1 MSNYH
6 NIDSFE
12 QFLRNSTK
20 DFKMTPH
27 KRVWFSIYNHIH
39 PSKNLPSI
47 LTALFFLFIFFSIDF
62 LNTSKSSIK
71 TTQTQTNIKSSKKIV
86 SSLLSSQN
94 IQLNVDQRLLLKN
107 KKNTI
112 QQIEFNINEK
122 DSLNIITNHDNFE
135 IQKCDLLKEDNNPIS
150 FDGLIVNNQI
160 NENNFKN
167 KSIDK
172 LVYNKKDF
180 NNFSYEIHATPSMSI
195 NNLKNRNQATGIE
208 EINEVSENK
217 KQRFRYSDLNL
228 NAGGAILYQI
238 SNSFRIKAGLE
249 LIYTRASFSNVIEE
263 NNESD
268 FNKQTNV
275 SNNYFLLSD
284 NQNGLLELN
293 SYRISLPIGSE
304 FELAGN
310 DRVHWYA
317 GASIEPTYKIYDNPV
332 SNITN
337 YLPIYEQFKLN
348 KFNLNSNFETYLS
361 LRINKNSYFNAGPQF
376 RYQLF
381 SGNNNLSNSFNNPY
395 NFGMK
400 FGISKTF

>member
-1 MSNYH
+1 MSNYY

-12 QFLRNSTK
+12 QFLRDNTK

-39 PSKNLPSI
+39 PSKSLPSV

-62 LNTSKSSIK
+62 LNTSKSSFK
-71 TTQTQTNIKSSKKIV
+71 TTEIQSNKKSSIKNV
-86 SSLLSSQN
+86 SSLLTSQSKP
-94 IQLNVDQRLLLKN
+94 LNVNQKLLLKN
-107 KKNTI
+107 KTKII
-112 QQIEFNINEK
+112 QQIEFKINEK
-122 DSLNIITNHDNFE
+122 DSLSLITSNDNFE
-135 IQKCDLLKEDNNPIS
+135 IQKCDLIKADNNPIS
-150 FDGLIVNNQI
+150 FNQHIVNNQI
-160 NENNFKN
+160 NENKIKN

-172 LVYNKKDF
+172 LVYNKKET
-180 NNFSYEIHATPSMSI
+180 NNFSYEIYATPAMSF
-195 NNLKNRNQATGIE
+195 NNLKNRNQATRIE
-208 EINEVSENK
+208 ENNEISENK
-217 KQRFRYSDLNL
+217 KPNLRYSDLNL
-228 NAGGAILYQI
+228 YAGGTILYQI

-249 LIYTRASFSNVIEE
+249 LIYTRASFSNVIGE
-263 NNESD
+263 NNESN
-268 FNKQTNV
+268 FNKLSNV
-275 SNNYFLLSD
+275 SNDYFLLNN

-293 SYRISLPIGSE
+293 SYKISLPIGSE

-317 GASIEPTYKIYDNPV
+317 GASLEPTYKIYDNPV
-332 SNITN
+332 SNNTN

-381 SGNNNLSNSFNNPY
+381 SGNNNLMNSFNNPY

>member
-94 IQLNVDQRLLLKN
+94 IQLNVDQKLLLKN
-107 KKNTI
+107 KTNTI

-160 NENNFKN
+160 NENNFKY

-180 NNFSYEIHATPSMSI
+180 NQ
-195 NNLKNRNQATGIE
+195 L
-208 EINEVSENK
+208 
-217 KQRFRYSDLNL
+217 
-228 NAGGAILYQI
+228 IL
-238 SNSFRIKAGLE
+238 
-249 LIYTRASFSNVIEE
+249 
-263 NNESD
+263 
-268 FNKQTNV
+268 
-275 SNNYFLLSD
+275 
-284 NQNGLLELN
+284 
-293 SYRISLPIGSE
+293 
-304 FELAGN
+304 
-310 DRVHWYA
+310 
-317 GASIEPTYKIYDNPV
+317 
-332 SNITN
+332 
-337 YLPIYEQFKLN
+337 
-348 KFNLNSNFETYLS
+348 
-361 LRINKNSYFNAGPQF
+361 
-376 RYQLF
+376 LF
-381 SGNNNLSNSFNNPY
+381 F
-395 NFGMK
+395 
-400 FGISKTF
+400 